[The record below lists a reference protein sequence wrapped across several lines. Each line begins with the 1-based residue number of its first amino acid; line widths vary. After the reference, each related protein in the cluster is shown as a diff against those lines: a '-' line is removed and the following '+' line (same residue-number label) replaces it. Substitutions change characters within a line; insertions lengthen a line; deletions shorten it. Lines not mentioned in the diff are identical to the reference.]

1 MSEQQEDKQAWVW
14 YDRVT
19 LQLKHV
25 SFNLNGHQG
34 NDLEKMPMHYD
45 SALDI
50 ANGKSR
56 LFEYELVD
64 AQGELTVRYK
74 RHKIPFKKF
83 WQLVDL
89 NIENKFDGYFNDA
102 ESARSPVQISD
113 LSPAGFTVGVR
124 DMVRNIVF
132 YITMKNDPNYLIK
145 KIDLYPLAEDAAST
159 TGIFVPVD
167 LDEPYSI
174 YVKYDEVRYD
184 AT

>member
-19 LQLKHV
+19 LQLKQV
-25 SFNLNGHQG
+25 SFNLNGHQCD
-34 NDLEKMPMHYD
+34 DLEKMPMHYD

-56 LFEYELVD
+56 LFEYELADV
-64 AQGELTVRYK
+64 QGELIIRYK
-74 RHKIPFKKF
+74 KHKIPFKKF

-89 NIENKFDGYFNDA
+89 NTDNKFDGYFNDA

-113 LSPAGFTVGVR
+113 LSPAGFTVDVR

-145 KIDLYPLAEDAAST
+145 KIDLYPHAEDAAST

-167 LDEPYSI
+167 LDGPYSI
-174 YVKYDEVRYD
+174 YVKYDKVRYD